1 MAHSSQIHIQLPS
14 KKKMLTATGNRT
26 HRACS
31 NCKRRKVKCDG
42 SNPCQ
47 NCTKH
52 TMHCSYQQ
60 KTLRSISKLASLPP
74 LQNHIPPS
82 SSSSSSSS
90 SHSSP
95 WQRFSPHKYRFH
107 RRHQNLL
114 PYYLGIA
121 LMKSLP
127 KSVIEKH
134 SLRPPRLQY
143 YGWNMSGGHYLAQRQ
158 ISNSHDSMQWHW
170 DFSDPIQ
177 QKIVEKLA
185 KYYFQNINRF
195 VSIIHEQAF
204 WQQFKSGFVNCGSH
218 GSTIL
223 FESILN
229 LIVAIALRFSYS
241 INKNQ
246 SPPVPST
253 TESSSNECLSPEEV
267 QWVESHLNFEESLFD
282 FAYTVTTSLS
292 FEWESFELIQS
303 WLLMAFYLRT
313 CHRQVSCWQALS
325 RAVQMCNGMSLFLN
339 RYPDTHNAYDECR
352 AKNCYWACFI
362 MDRLISFQMGRVPG
376 LLLPGPE
383 MESPDIASDG
393 WLSPE
398 SIALYK
404 LAIIITDCQKSYG
417 EELAAQEYLSVKNR
431 LTEWHNNIGASLLD
445 SEPCAQQVILCGL
458 HVRIALE
465 INGLFAFLDV
475 ADTDA
480 QVENSSHNTPVVHAP
495 MLLDL
500 VSAVL
505 DTFDSIVASGLYFRP
520 WWLNLSLPFTSS
532 IISLIL
538 IRSGIQLSRAKSLL
552 EQSFKT
558 WRYIENAR
566 PPNPPGMASECLW
579 CLKMLNHM
587 FCQQLQLSAKDLES
601 VLGVDHSND
610 FVNNN
615 KFRQFGKVEKE
626 PSKSDAIDFEVAL
639 EPQASVTYSNE
650 DLLPHLQW
658 FDQWLDVDNLET
670 ML

>member
-1 MAHSSQIHIQLPS
+1 MS
-14 KKKMLTATGNRT
+14 MLATSGNRT
-26 HRACS
+26 HRACL

-47 NCTKH
+47 NCIKH
-52 TMHCSYQQ
+52 DVHCSYQP
-60 KTLRSISKLASLPP
+60 KASRSITKLRPHSSSPDYPP
-74 LQNHIPPS
+74 LS
-82 SSSSSSSS
+82 SW
-90 SHSSP
+90 SSP
-95 WQRFSPHKYRFH
+95 WQRYSPHKYRFH

-121 LMKSLP
+121 LMRTLP

-134 SLRPPRLQY
+134 LLRPPRLQY

-158 ISNSHDSMQWHW
+158 VSNSPDSVQWQW

-185 KYYFQNINRF
+185 HYYFQNINKF

-204 WQQFKSGFVNCGSH
+204 WQQFKSGFVNGGSH
-218 GSTIL
+218 GSTTL

-241 INKNQ
+241 KDK
-246 SPPVPST
+246 SGDKT
-253 TESSSNECLSPEEV
+253 GRSSSNECLSQDEI
-267 QWVESHLNFEESLFD
+267 QWVESHVNLEESLFD

-313 CHRQVSCWQALS
+313 CHRQISCWQALN

-339 RYPDTHNAYDECR
+339 RYPDHHNAYDECR
-352 AKNCYWACFI
+352 AKNCYWASFI
-362 MDRLISFQMGRVPG
+362 MDRLINFQMGRVPA
-376 LLLPGPE
+376 LELPGPE
-383 MESPDIASDG
+383 MESPDTASDS

-404 LAIIITDCQKSYG
+404 LAIIITDCQKAHG
-417 EELAAQEYLSVKNR
+417 EELSDEEYQSAKSRLIEWQENVGSSLHD
-431 LTEWHNNIGASLLD
+431 TEL
-445 SEPCAQQVILCGL
+445 CAQQVMLCGL
-458 HVRIALE
+458 DVRIALE
-465 INGLFAFLDV
+465 INGLFIFLDV
-475 ADTDA
+475 EDSDT
-480 QVENSSHNTPVVHAP
+480 QLENLMRNAPAVHP
-495 MLLDL
+495 PKLLDL
-500 VSAVL
+500 VETVL
-505 DTFDSIVASGLYFRP
+505 NTIDSIVTSGLFFRP
-520 WWLNLSLPFTSS
+520 WWLNLSLTFTSS

-538 IRSGIQLSRAKSLL
+538 IRSGIQICRAKSLL

-558 WRYIENAR
+558 WRYIEHAK

-587 FCQQLQLSAKDLES
+587 FCQQLQISAKELEN
-601 VLGVDHSND
+601 VFGVDHTND
-610 FVNNN
+610 AVNNN
-615 KFRQFGKVEKE
+615 KFRQFGIVEKE
-626 PSKSDAIDFEVAL
+626 HLKSDSINFEVDL
-639 EPQASVTYSNE
+639 EPQSSLVYSNE
-650 DLLPHLQW
+650 DLLAHLQW
-658 FDQWLDVDNLET
+658 FDQWLDVDNLGT